1 VIALDAHGA
10 DGGVDLV
17 FEGAVLSGVPVTVFG
32 PPRPDAGVPVVA
44 APDAVGNEDDPALA
58 ARSRPDAS
66 IVKAARAVA
75 AGEADALVSA
85 GPTGATLAAA
95 VIYVTRIRGVHRP
108 AVAALVPIPGG
119 APTLLLDAG
128 ANVEVRPEHLVQ
140 FAYMGA
146 TFMEAVHGV
155 ARPRVALLSN
165 GEEPKKGTADVV
177 AAHARLAEDS
187 SGLNF
192 VGNIEGSDVTKGAAD
207 VIVTDGFTGNVA
219 LKLMEGTASTVTG
232 AIRAAIRSSPISAIG
247 GLLIRGRVARLRR
260 QIDPNATGGAIL
272 LGVRRPVVI
281 AHGSSSA
288 EGIANAVRMA
298 QRVVDERMVEKT
310 AARLES
316 AGVLR
321 SVPAAS
327 VAQPDE

>member
-1 VIALDAHGA
+1 V
-10 DGGVDLV
+10 
-17 FEGAVLSGVPVTVFG
+17 
-32 PPRPDAGVPVVA
+32 
-44 APDAVGNEDDPALA
+44 
-58 ARSRPDAS
+58 RSRADAS

-75 AGEADALVSA
+75 DGEAAALVSA

-95 VIYVTRIRGVHRP
+95 VLYIKRIRGVHRP
-108 AVAALVPIPGG
+108 AVAALLPIPGG
-119 APTLLLDAG
+119 NPTLLLDAG
-128 ANVEVRPEHLVQ
+128 ANVGVRPEHLVQ

-155 ARPRVALLSN
+155 PNPRVGLLSN
-165 GEEPKKGTADVV
+165 GEEAKKGTDDVV
-177 AAHARLAEDS
+177 AAHERLA
-187 SGLNF
+187 GGTLNF
-192 VGNIEGSDVTKGAAD
+192 IGNVEGSDVTNSVAD

-232 AIRAAIRSSPISAIG
+232 AIRDAVKSNPVSAIG
-247 GLLIRGRVARLRR
+247 GLLIRGRVAKLRES
-260 QIDPNATGGAIL
+260 IDPNAYGGAIL

-281 AHGSSSA
+281 AHGKSSA

-298 QRVVDERMVEKT
+298 QRAVDEQMVEKT
-310 AARLES
+310 ATRLES

-327 VAQPDE
+327 VAQPDD